1 MAEVSQPKRDGRP
14 DQLAL
19 MGPSPALYHSIR
31 LPQTEVLVA
40 DTIPARLLAQ
50 AERRPGS
57 PAYFEKVDG
66 EYRPTSWSEY
76 ADQIRRAGRALI
88 ASGFRAGQ
96 HAAILGF
103 NRPEW
108 VILDVACMAVGGAPA
123 GIYATSS
130 PEEVAYIAGH
140 AEIPLILVENKAQ
153 LDKVLAVRNELPHL
167 KWIVTM
173 RDALSFDD
181 AQVLSWDEFLA
192 MGDGATDADFQG
204 RLDALQPEGLAT
216 LIYTSGTTGPPKAVM
231 LTHSNLT
238 WTSDKARG
246 VLPDLSPDDRTIS
259 YLPLSHI
266 AEQMFTI
273 HIQISIGWT
282 VYYAES
288 IEALADNLKEVQPT
302 VFFAVPRVWEKFH
315 AGIVAKLSET
325 TGVKAKIG
333 SWAQG
338 VGRKAVHLRNAG
350 KSLPPGLALKY
361 RLADRLVFHKVT
373 TAIGLDRCRA
383 AVSGAAP
390 ISEELL
396 EFFAGFGLVVLE
408 VYGQSEG
415 TGPTTF
421 NKPGETKFGSV
432 GPAYPGCE
440 VVLAEDGEV
449 LLRGGNVFAG
459 YYKNPGAT
467 ADTVRDGWLYS
478 GDVGVFDDDGFLTI
492 TGRKKD
498 IIITAGGKNIAPSDI
513 ETHLK
518 DDMLIS
524 EAVLIGDRRRFVSA
538 LITLDPAA
546 ADAYAEEQG
555 ISGPLHKSEEM
566 MSRIQETVDRV
577 NAKYAQ
583 AAQVRKFAILPREFS
598 IDGGELTGTLKV
610 RRNVVAEHFADEI
623 ETLYSE

>member
-1 MAEVSQPKRDGRP
+1 M
-14 DQLAL
+14 
-19 MGPSPALYHSIR
+19 
-31 LPQTEVLVA
+31 A
-40 DTIPARLLAQ
+40 DTIPARLFAQ
-50 AERRPGS
+50 AEKRPGS
-57 PAYFEKVDG
+57 PAYYEKIDG

-76 ADQIRRAGRALI
+76 AEQIRRAGKALI
-88 ASGFRAGQ
+88 ASGFEPGQ
-96 HAAILGF
+96 HVAILGF

-108 VILDVACMAVGGAPA
+108 VILDVACMAVGGAPT

-130 PEEVAYIAGH
+130 AEEVAYIAGH

-173 RDALSFDD
+173 RDAPVFDD
-181 AQVLSWDEFLA
+181 AQVLSWEEFIA
-192 MGDGATDADFQG
+192 MGDGAGDGDFKA
-204 RLDALQPEGLAT
+204 RLDALEPGGLAT

-238 WTSDKARG
+238 WTSDKALG
-246 VLPDLSPDDRTIS
+246 VLPDLSSDDRTIS

-273 HIQISIGWT
+273 HIPISIGWP

-288 IEALADNLKEVQPT
+288 IEALADNLKEARPT

-315 AGIVAKLSET
+315 AGIAAKLGEA
-325 TGVKAKIG
+325 TGAKAKIG
-333 SWAQG
+333 AWAQG
-338 VGRKAVHLRNAG
+338 VGRKAVHRRNAG
-350 KSLPPGLALKY
+350 KSLPPGLAVQYK
-361 RLADRLVFHKVT
+361 LAERLVFHKVT
-373 TAIGLDRCRA
+373 TAIGLDECRA

-390 ISEELL
+390 ISDELL
-396 EFFAGFGLVVLE
+396 EFFAGFGLAVIE

-421 NKPGETKFGSV
+421 NRPGATKFGTV
-432 GPAYPGCE
+432 GPPFPGCE
-440 VVLAEDGEV
+440 VVIAEDGEV

-459 YYKNPGAT
+459 YYKNPEAT
-467 ADTVRDGWLYS
+467 AETLKDGWLYS
-478 GDVGVFDDDGFLTI
+478 GDLGAFDEDGFLTI

-498 IIITAGGKNIAPSDI
+498 IIITAGGKNIAPKDI

-524 EAVLIGDRRRFVSA
+524 EAVLIGDRRRFVTA
-538 LITLDPAA
+538 LITLAPDA
-546 ADAYAEEQG
+546 ADAYAEELG
-555 ISGPLHKSEEM
+555 ISGPLHKSDEM
-566 MSRIQETVDRV
+566 KARIQETVDLV
-577 NAKYAQ
+577 NNKYAR

-598 IDGGELTGTLKV
+598 IDEGELTGTLKV
-610 RRNVVAEHFADEI
+610 RRNVVAEHFSNEI
-623 ETLYSE
+623 EALYSE